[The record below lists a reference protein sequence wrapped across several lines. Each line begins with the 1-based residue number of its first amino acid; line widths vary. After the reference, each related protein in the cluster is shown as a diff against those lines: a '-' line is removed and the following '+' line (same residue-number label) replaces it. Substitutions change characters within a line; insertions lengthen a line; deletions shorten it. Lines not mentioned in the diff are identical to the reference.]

1 MGRNTS
7 SVIKRKLLGLSIAAA
22 GLLAITAGPLT
33 RVWGDAASQQPSAP
47 LIALGFKFDGA
58 AGCNAAKCHGSPTP
72 NPAPKPAGNE
82 ATTWSDKDK
91 HAQAFDALRKYD
103 KDKMA
108 ADPNA
113 IAKAMGMKEKPE
125 TSPLCTNC
133 HALVVPANLQTPKYN
148 VREGVTCGACHG
160 PDEKWYEP
168 HNKEGGANDLRKKCG
183 YTTLEAQ
190 SLPYSTQSPEHQKL
204 LKDFGLYDTRPIL
217 ARAEK
222 CTSCHLSIDAKLI
235 EAGHPQ
241 PIFELA
247 YYTGLEP
254 SHWREPQ
261 GYWDTKVW
269 AAGQIVCLRDAMMQ
283 LADRAGGGASDK
295 LIKDAYNQALG
306 HLEICRSFAAGTLDG
321 PAKDLKAAAGD
332 KAKLATLAKSIADTA
347 TKLWTPVATMKPD
360 AGNTAGAASKI
371 AGNSSIATD
380 AGLRGARQQALSLAS
395 LAGAMKKGGNPAG
408 IDDVQKMIDEKLVAL
423 VGDESTFKPDAFNA
437 ALKDVAAKLQPMLG
451 GAQPMDLK

>member
-7 SVIKRKLLGLSIAAA
+7 SVKGKLLGLTIAAA

-47 LIALGFKFDGA
+47 LVALGFKFEGV
-58 AGCNAAKCHGSPTP
+58 AGCNAAKCHGFPTP
-72 NPAPKPAGNE
+72 NAPPKPAGNE

-91 HAQAFDALRKYD
+91 HAEAYKTLTQPPALKITQAMGL
-103 KDKMA
+103 KDKPQ
-108 ADPNA
+108 D
-113 IAKAMGMKEKPE
+113 
-125 TSPLCTNC
+125 SPLCTNC

-148 VREGVTCGACHG
+148 VREGVTCAACHG
-160 PDEKWYEP
+160 PDEKWLNP
-168 HNKEGGANDLRKKCG
+168 HNKEGGANDLRKQCG

-190 SLPYSTQSPEHQKL
+190 GLPYSTQSPEHQKL
-204 LKDFGLYDTRPIL
+204 LKEFGLYDTRPIL

-222 CTSCHLSIDAKLI
+222 CTSCHLAIDAKLI

-254 SHWREPQ
+254 AHWREPG

-269 AAGQIVCLRDAMMQ
+269 AAGQIVCLREAMMQ
-283 LADRAGGGASDK
+283 LADRAGSGASDK

-306 HLEICRSFAAGTLDG
+306 HLDICRSFAPGALDG

-347 TKLWTPVATMKPD
+347 TKLWTPVATMTP
-360 AGNTAGAASKI
+360 AAANTAGAISKV
-371 AGNSSIATD
+371 AADSSIATD
-380 AGLRGARQQALSLAS
+380 AGLRGAQQQALSLAS

-408 IDDVQKMIDEKLVAL
+408 IDDVQKMIDEKLLAQ
-423 VGDESTFKPDAFNA
+423 VGDETTFKPDAFNA
-437 ALKDVAAKLQPMLG
+437 AVKEVAAKLQPMLG

>member
-7 SVIKRKLLGLSIAAA
+7 SVKRKLLGLTVAAA

-47 LIALGFKFDGA
+47 LIALGFKFEGA
-58 AGCNAAKCHGSPTP
+58 AGCNAAKCHGSPTA

-82 ATTWSDKDK
+82 AITWSEKDK

-103 KDKMA
+103 KEKMA

-113 IAKAMGMKEKPE
+113 IAKALGLKEKPE

-133 HALVVPANLQTPKYN
+133 HALVVPANLQMPKYN

-160 PDEKWYEP
+160 PYEKWAES
-168 HNKEGGANDLRKKCG
+168 HNQPGGADGLRKKAG

-190 SLPYSTQSPEHQKL
+190 SLPYSSMSPEHMKL
-204 LKDFGLYDTRPIL
+204 LKTEGLYDTRPIL

-222 CTSCHLSIDAKLI
+222 CTSCHLAIDAKLI

-254 SHWREPQ
+254 AHWREPQ

-269 AAGQIVCLRDAMMQ
+269 AAGQIVCLREAMMQ
-283 LADRAGGGASDK
+283 LADRAAGGASDK

-306 HLEICRSFAAGTLDG
+306 HLDICRSFAPGALDG

-332 KAKLATLAKSIADTA
+332 KAKLATLAKSIAEAA
-347 TKLWTPVATMKPD
+347 TKLQPAVATITP
-360 AGNTAGAASKI
+360 AAANTAGAISKI
-371 AGNSSIATD
+371 AGDSSIATD
-380 AGLRGARQQALSLAS
+380 AGLRGAQQQALSLAS

-408 IDDVQKMIDEKLVAL
+408 IDDVQKMIDEKLLAL
-423 VGDESTFKPDAFNA
+423 VGDEATFKPDAFNA
-437 ALKDVAAKLQPMLG
+437 ALKDLAAKLQPMLG

>member
-7 SVIKRKLLGLSIAAA
+7 SVKRKLLGFSVAAA

-47 LIALGFKFDGA
+47 LVALGFKFEGA
-58 AGCNAAKCHGSPTP
+58 AGCNAAKCHGFPAP

-82 ATTWSDKDK
+82 ATTWSEKDK

-103 KDKMA
+103 KEKMA

-113 IAKAMGMKEKPE
+113 IAKALGLQGKPE
-125 TSPLCTNC
+125 ASPLCTNC
-133 HALVVPANLQTPKYN
+133 HALVVEAKLQMPKYN

-160 PDEKWYEP
+160 PYEKWAES
-168 HNKEGGANDLRKKCG
+168 HNKEGGANDLRKKAG
-183 YTTLEAQ
+183 YSTLEAQ
-190 SLPYSTQSPEHQKL
+190 SLPYSTMSPEHMKL
-204 LKDFGLYDTRPIL
+204 LKTDGLYDTRPIL

-222 CTSCHLSIDAKLI
+222 CTSCHLAIDAKLI

-247 YYTGLEP
+247 YYTGLENP
-254 SHWREPQ
+254 HWREPG

-269 AAGQIVCLRDAMMQ
+269 AAGQIVCLREAMMQ
-283 LADRAGGGASDK
+283 LADRAAGGASDK

-306 HLEICRSFAAGTLDG
+306 HLDICRSFAPGALDG

-332 KAKLATLAKSIADTA
+332 KAKLATVAKSIADSA
-347 TKLWTPVATMKPD
+347 TKLYAPVAAMTP
-360 AGNTAGAASKI
+360 AAANTAGAISKI
-371 AGNSSIATD
+371 AGDSSIATD
-380 AGLRGARQQALSLAS
+380 AGLRGAQQQALSLAS

-408 IDDVQKMIDEKLVAL
+408 IDDVQKMIDEKLLAQV
-423 VGDESTFKPDAFNA
+423 DEATFKPDAFNA
-437 ALKDVAAKLQPMLG
+437 VLKDVAAKLQPMLG